1 MRKYTIER
9 STLYQNIFRSNFT
22 KTSIMATQIDGSKNF
37 QNLKEE
43 LLNSVVSKHEGALV
57 IGGTDSSNSDNNN
70 NSRGVGDIIPQ

>member
-1 MRKYTIER
+1 MRKYTIEK
-9 STLYQNIFRSNFT
+9 SSLYQNLLRSNFT
-22 KTSIMATQIDGSKNF
+22 NTSIMNAQIDGSKNF

-43 LLNSVVSKHEGALV
+43 LLSSVVSKHEGALV